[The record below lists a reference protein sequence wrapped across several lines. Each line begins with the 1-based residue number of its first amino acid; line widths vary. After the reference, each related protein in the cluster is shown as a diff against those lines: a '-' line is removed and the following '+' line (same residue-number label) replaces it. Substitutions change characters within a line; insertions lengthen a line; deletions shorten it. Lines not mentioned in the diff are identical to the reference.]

1 MRRGESEK
9 TIVKKSC
16 SVLFAML
23 ILFLAVF
30 AAPGAWA
37 AELVITKEPA
47 GEEVTEGDD
56 AMFISRAQNYVGL
69 VWLFISPDGAT
80 VYENTEALDAF
91 PGLEMGGVETE
102 ELQLI
107 SIPYTMDGWYVQT
120 RFIDEW
126 GGEHL
131 TRRVQI
137 TVRQGLVA
145 SPRVTMKSGGA
156 KLTLGETRTLAVEAA
171 SPGGDPIKYQWY
183 RSYSAARTSGEAI
196 LGATESEYTPPEEL
210 GQVFYFVGVWCV
222 RGRDASAPIYTAPVA
237 IVYTEPAATPE
248 PSPTPA
254 ITPTPTMPPNRGGA
268 NPLLSGSNP
277 FFTAVTALLV
287 LTLLAVSVTALV
299 LHAVEKKQRAKWR
312 EEDEVPA
319 DDE

>member
-1 MRRGESEK
+1 
-9 TIVKKSC
+9 
-16 SVLFAML
+16 ML

-30 AAPGAWA
+30 GAPEAFAANDGGPF
-37 AELVITKEPA
+37 EITKHPG
-47 GEEVTEGDD
+47 GETVNEGDD
-56 AMFISRAQNYVGL
+56 AMFVSRAKNYVGL
-69 VWLFISPDGAT
+69 VWLFVSPDGSV

-107 SIPYTMDGWYVQT
+107 SIPYTMNGWYVQT
-120 RFIDEW
+120 RFFDAY
-126 GGEHL
+126 GGAHL
-131 TRRVQI
+131 TDRAQI
-137 TVRQGLVA
+137 TVEQGLVA

-156 KLTLGETRTLAVEAA
+156 KLTLGEERTLAVEAA

-237 IVYTEPAATPE
+237 IVYTAPEAAPEPEPTPE
-248 PSPTPA
+248 TTPSPT
-254 ITPTPTMPPNRGGA
+254 TPPNRGGP
-268 NPLLSGSNP
+268 NPLLRGSNP
-277 FFTAVTALLV
+277 LFTALAALLV
-287 LTLLAVSVTALV
+287 LTLLLLITFAGSKRGGKDN
-299 LHAVEKKQRAKWR
+299 EK
-312 EEDEVPA
+312 
-319 DDE
+319 